1 MWCHVSI
8 HSSLVVTT
16 ASAAV
21 SERKRIVVVVVV
33 RARRTMKTFAVVGRD
48 FALGWGLLTSKSHRL
63 ESAVRETRILWQNH
77 KRYFDYLNVL
87 NLFIESHISFFLSW
101 EKHSRSSILLVVQKD
116 EISHEMKVFSF
127 WYIRLTEQI
136 FTFPQSEVPY
146 YTIQLHIEGETTM
159 NSNATIDTLIQ
170 LLGLLREI
178 TAVRS
183 TGGGG
188 KKGDDGGLKYEP
200 PPL

>member
-63 ESAVRETRILWQNH
+63 ESAVRETYTLWQNRRNIFGLH
-77 KRYFDYLNVL
+77 FSSAYCTNRAFHFPFYFLLFLIMVELLYFDTTLQVKSNFWTYLVFLRGAGGPAGNPCYRVQALSTL
-87 NLFIESHISFFLSW
+87 NFALSSFALPF
-101 EKHSRSSILLVVQKD
+101 
-116 EISHEMKVFSF
+116 KV
-127 WYIRLTEQI
+127 
-136 FTFPQSEVPY
+136 
-146 YTIQLHIEGETTM
+146 
-159 NSNATIDTLIQ
+159 
-170 LLGLLREI
+170 
-178 TAVRS
+178 
-183 TGGGG
+183 
-188 KKGDDGGLKYEP
+188 
-200 PPL
+200 

>member
-1 MWCHVSI
+1 MWYHVSI

-87 NLFIESHISFFLSW
+87 NLFIESHISYF
-101 EKHSRSSILLVVQKD
+101 I
-116 EISHEMKVFSF
+116 HEMKVFSF

-178 TAVRS
+178 TAVSSS

-188 KKGDDGGLKYEP
+188 KKGDDGGVEIWAST
-200 PPL
+200 PLVWCCGCLLLLLLLRTAV